1 MAKTR
6 KNRALGTE
14 VAVPG
19 AAAAI
24 PAAPAPSAWILG
36 PSLDL
41 LLFIGAPLLVMA
53 VFLPLRGAF
62 SSREIAIFLLAFFTF
77 GHHFPTFLR
86 AYGDKE
92 LFERFR
98 WRFLLAPPLI
108 FLTAL
113 WFDDR
118 QLHGL
123 LIFVALW
130 DIWHVLMQH
139 YGFMRIY
146 DSKAGA
152 VNAATSWL
160 DWGLAISWYVA
171 LIAVSPHYSHNLLSR
186 AYQTGLP
193 LVPAGAV
200 SGGRTAL
207 LGLSALLTL
216 AYVGYHLNEW
226 RAGRPVSWRKLSM
239 LGIFLGATWY
249 LYVGLDDF
257 LVGFT
262 VWSAFHCIQ
271 YYGIVW
277 AYNRNRVVK
286 NGPVAGFVRF
296 LFQPSLALVTLYAGL
311 ILAYG
316 SINYFVPAV
325 SDALLHRL
333 LIAYVVTSNAMHYYF
348 DGFIWKMR
356 DKRTR
361 ADLDIADAGEAP
373 PRVKAWLGQVA
384 RRIAPQNKGWQ
395 QAAYIGAVLV
405 LFVGLERGRT
415 ADDVATAESL
425 VAAAPELGE
434 AQYNLGNALWRSG
447 RLEEAQAAFERAAE
461 RMPESSKAF
470 NNLGGVLYDQGRLD
484 EAVAQYEQALSLYR
498 DEDAQ
503 ALRSSAPLMPGD
515 AASLAARPSVVHANL
530 AQALLRLERPEEAVE
545 HYRLA
550 LESDPSSP
558 QAQAGLGLAYSKL
571 GRYGEAVAAL
581 RRALELD
588 PGYAS
593 AHINLGGL
601 LAYQGQ
607 LEQAAWHYNAAMAS
621 GDPRAQQA
629 AASALAQLQA
639 EQPQP

>member
-6 KNRALGTE
+6 KNRARE
-14 VAVPG
+14 PAPAASG
-19 AAAAI
+19 AAATL
-24 PAAPAPSAWILG
+24 PAASRPGQWILS

-41 LLFIGAPLLVMA
+41 LLFIGAPLVVMA
-53 VFLPLRGAF
+53 VFLPLRSLF

-92 LFERFR
+92 LFDRFR
-98 WRFLLAPPLI
+98 WRFLLAPPLL
-108 FLTAL
+108 FATAL
-113 WFDDR
+113 WFNSQ

-152 VNAATSWL
+152 VNASTSWL
-160 DWGLAISWYVA
+160 DWGLAICWYVA

-193 LVPAGAV
+193 LIPAGAV
-200 SGGRTAL
+200 SAVRGGL

-216 AYVGYHLNEW
+216 AYMGYHWNEW

-249 LYVGLDDF
+249 LYVGLQDF

-277 AYNRNRVVK
+277 AYSRNRVVK

-296 LFQPSLALVTLYAGL
+296 LFRPSLSLVTLYAGL

-325 SDALLHRL
+325 SDAFVQRL
-333 LIAYVVTSNAMHYYF
+333 LIAYVVTSNALHYYF

-356 DKRTR
+356 DQRTR
-361 ADLDIADAGEAP
+361 ADLDIAEAGEAP
-373 PRVKAWLGQVA
+373 VKVGAWVGQLA

-395 QAAYIGAVLV
+395 QAVAIGAALL
-405 LFVGLERGRT
+405 LFVGLERRRT
-415 ADDVATAESL
+415 PNDVATAESL

-434 AQYNLGNALWRSG
+434 AQYNLGAALWSSG
-447 RLEEAQAAFERAAE
+447 RLDEAYAAFERAAE
-461 RMPESSKAF
+461 KMPGSSKVY
-470 NNLGGVLYDQGRLD
+470 NNLGGVLYDQGQFED
-484 EAVAQYEQALSLYR
+484 AVAQYRQALSLYQE
-498 DEDAQ
+498 EDART
-503 ALRSSAPLMPGD
+503 LRSSAPLMPGD
-515 AASLAARPSVVHANL
+515 ASSLSARPSVVRTNL
-530 AQALLRLERPEEAVE
+530 AQALVRLQRPDEAIE
-545 HYRLA
+545 QFEAA
-550 LESDPSSP
+550 LQSDPGSP
-558 QAQAGLGLAYSKL
+558 QAQTGLGLAYGQL
-571 GRYGEAVAAL
+571 ERYDEAIASL

-588 PGYAS
+588 PGYAT

-607 LEQAAWHYNAAMAS
+607 LEQAARHYNAVMVA
-621 GDPRAQQA
+621 GDSRARQA
-629 AASALAQLQA
+629 AAAALADLQA
-639 EQPQP
+639 SRSQP